1 MEGSIIMM
9 YLYTALAT
17 IIGLIAGVL
26 LAACTKKAEG
36 VTYGKLDKAGRITN
50 IVLIPVYV
58 VLSLVYIGISMFA
71 SPAHDGFL
79 GILSWIVCVIIA
91 AAPVSCGLGLG
102 FSASLR
108 KKGRSKL
115 SFILQ
120 FAGIAVCALSIVL
133 FMLLYGNLLS
143 SLN

>member
-1 MEGSIIMM
+1 M
-9 YLYTALAT
+9 YLFAAVAA
-17 IIGLIAGVL
+17 IVALIAGIL

-36 VTYGKLDKAGRITN
+36 VVYGKLDKAGRITN
-50 IVLIPVYV
+50 IVLIP
-58 VLSLVYIGISMFA
+58 LYIFLTIFCIAISMF
-71 SPAHDGFL
+71 SNPRYDGFL
-79 GILSWIVCVIIA
+79 GIVGWIVCVIIA
-91 AAPVSCGLGLG
+91 SAPLSCGLGLG

-120 FAGIAVCALSIVL
+120 FAGIAGSALSIGL
-133 FMLLYGNLLS
+133 FMLFYGNLLK